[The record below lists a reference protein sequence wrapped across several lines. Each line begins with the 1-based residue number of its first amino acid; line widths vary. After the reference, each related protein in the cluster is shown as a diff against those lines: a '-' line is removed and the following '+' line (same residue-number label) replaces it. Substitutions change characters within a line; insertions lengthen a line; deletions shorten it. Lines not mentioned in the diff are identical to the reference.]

1 MAMYCFCHCFLYP
14 RTECIMKYGAVRK
27 FYPDYFMYFRS
38 SLDVFPQNS
47 LLQFFYGKKS
57 FLCYSTYQFKW
68 WIVHSLV
75 SFWPK
80 NGTKLVADYSTD
92 LALFIFAAN
101 DQCYPRIPLYPS
113 SGTSMLP
120 RAIAGQRNTP
130 RWTAFC

>member
-1 MAMYCFCHCFLYP
+1 M
-14 RTECIMKYGAVRK
+14 
-27 FYPDYFMYFRS
+27 
-38 SLDVFPQNS
+38 
-47 LLQFFYGKKS
+47 
-57 FLCYSTYQFKW
+57 YQFKW

-120 RAIAGQRNTP
+120 RAIARQRNTP
-130 RWTAFC
+130 RWTAFCEIVVKLFAVVEVTSVMGRKKKKATKPWCWYPLTLYLSSCDCKNC